1 MDSRLRGNDISPG
14 RFCQYRQKM
23 NFRLRKS
30 DTGARPPHH
39 HGVIPAQAGIHAFI
53 PKSRQ

>member
-1 MDSRLRGNDISPG
+1 
-14 RFCQYRQKM
+14 M

-30 DTGARPPHH
+30 DTGARHRRTTTASSPRRRGSMVTAPPLHAPSF
-39 HGVIPAQAGIHAFI
+39 VIPAQAGIHAFI